1 MSPTSDATLG
11 ISWRA
16 PPECQLAAATNFS
29 KSVQILVWSVLH
41 VRRTGGA
48 ERTGCLELLGG
59 INFGCGLHVRRHDFL
74 GPLDAIRMTRPI
86 GYRSPYRRA

>member
-1 MSPTSDATLG
+1 MAVRIAGRERSR
-11 ISWRA
+11 RA

-29 KSVQILVWSVLH
+29 KSVQNLVWSVLH

-59 INFGCGLHVRRHDFL
+59 INFGCVLHVAGTIFSDHL
-74 GPLDAIRMTRPI
+74 MPLE
-86 GYRSPYRRA
+86 